1 MLWTFCQYSIWSSDR
16 FLWVLLDD
24 LNKHMHVF
32 QIFILGKP
40 EGLHCF
46 GVSIQNKVK
55 ESILHLNHFL
65 PGGFM

>member
-1 MLWTFCQYSIWSSDR
+1 M
-16 FLWVLLDD
+16 LLDD
-24 LNKHMHVF
+24 LEKHMHVF

-65 PGGFM
+65 PGRLM